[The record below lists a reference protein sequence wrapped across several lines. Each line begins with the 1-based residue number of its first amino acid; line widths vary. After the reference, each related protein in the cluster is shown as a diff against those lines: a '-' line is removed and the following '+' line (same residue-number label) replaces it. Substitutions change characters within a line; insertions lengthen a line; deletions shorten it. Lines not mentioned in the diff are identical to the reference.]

1 MEKDRFDKAKFLYDI
16 AVANET
22 SIENPGDV
30 SLSIQN
36 MLAEI
41 RALGYEEF
49 SCLSDVELRNINNP
63 RIMRILLKY
72 YEQMDLFTR
81 DSLMYKMHPKH
92 CPEVISIATAEFL
105 NLGPSDRRLLNG
117 FQTAMSKGTITD
129 AYLNEM
135 FKLLENGEEYVAL
148 SEVRKRLCQNTPE
161 RMLPIIDKY
170 SKNVLLLCVIQ
181 DCVYLADSDEIVG
194 KLESWGNISEEEIQ
208 SIQLRENNQD
218 LSVTTY
224 EYYRDLCT
232 VERVRTDA
240 KKALKKI
247 KQRKEKEKCYK

>member
-22 SIENPGDV
+22 PIENPDDV

-105 NLGPSDRRLLNG
+105 NLSSSDRRLLNG
-117 FQTAMSKGTITD
+117 FQTAMSKGEITD

-135 FKLLENGEEYVAL
+135 FKLLSVGEYYFAL
-148 SEVRKRLCQNTPE
+148 SEVRKKLCKYAPE
-161 RMLPIIDKY
+161 RMLQVIEKHSNSVLILCTID
-170 SKNVLLLCVIQ
+170 
-181 DCVYLADSDEIVG
+181 DCVHLSNSDAIVS
-194 KLESWGNISEEEIQ
+194 KLESWANITEKEIQ
-208 SIQLRENNQD
+208 NIQLRENNQE

-224 EYYRDLCT
+224 EYYRDLCA
-232 VERVRTDA
+232 VERIREDA
-240 KKALKKI
+240 NKALKKI
-247 KQRKEKEKCYK
+247 KQRKEKEKCFK

>member
-22 SIENPGDV
+22 PIENPDDV

-72 YEQMDLFTR
+72 YEQMNLFTR

-105 NLGPSDRRLLNG
+105 NLSPSDRRLLNG
-117 FQTAMSKGTITD
+117 FQTAMSKGEITEG
-129 AYLNEM
+129 YLNQM
-135 FKLLENGEEYVAL
+135 FKLLELGEQYVAL
-148 SEVRKRLCQNTPE
+148 SEVRKRLCKNAPG
-161 RMLPIIDKY
+161 RMLSVIEKY
-170 SKNVLLLCVIQ
+170 SNGLLILCAIQ
-181 DCVYLADSDEIVG
+181 DCVYIADSKEMIV
-194 KLESWGNISEEEIQ
+194 KLESWMNISEEEIQ
-208 SIQLRENNQD
+208 NIQLRENNRE

-247 KQRKEKEKCYK
+247 KQRKEKEKCCK

>member
-1 MEKDRFDKAKFLYDI
+1 MEKDHFDKAKFLYDI

-22 SIENPGDV
+22 PMEDPDDV

-49 SCLSDVELRNINNP
+49 SCFADVKLRSINDP

-72 YEQMDLFTR
+72 YDEMDLFTR
-81 DSLMYKMHPKH
+81 DELMYKIHPKH
-92 CPEVISIATAEFL
+92 CPEVIGIAKAEFL
-105 NLGPSDRRLLNG
+105 ALGPSDRRTLNG
-117 FQTAMSKGTITD
+117 FQAAMSKGKITD
-129 AYLNEM
+129 AYLDEM
-135 FKLLENGEEYVAL
+135 FELLEQGEHYAAL
-148 SEVRKRLCQNTPE
+148 FEVRKRLCKNVPE
-161 RMLPIIDKY
+161 RMLPIINKY
-170 SKNVLLLCVIQ
+170 TDGLLILCTIQ
-181 DCVYLADSDEIVG
+181 DCAYMADVEEIIA
-194 KLESWGNISEEEIQ
+194 KLESWSYISEEKMK
-208 SIQLRENNQD
+208 SIRLRENNQE

-232 VERVRTDA
+232 VERVRADA

-247 KQRKEKEKCYK
+247 MQRKEK